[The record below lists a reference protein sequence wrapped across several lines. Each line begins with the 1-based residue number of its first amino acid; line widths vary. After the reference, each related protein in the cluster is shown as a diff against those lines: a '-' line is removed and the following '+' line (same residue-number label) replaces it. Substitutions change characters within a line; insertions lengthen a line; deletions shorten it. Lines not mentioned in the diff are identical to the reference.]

1 MDRFGRTASD
11 LRLSVTDKCN
21 LRCSYC
27 MPAEG
32 MSWLQRASLMSVD
45 EIVRIIRIGYED
57 LGIGELRLTGGEPL
71 VRRDLEEIVDGVK
84 RACPDLPVSMTT
96 NAIGLDRRA
105 RGLHDAGMD
114 RINVSL
120 DSLDPDIFADLTRRP
135 FLDKVLAG
143 VDAAA
148 REGFD
153 PIKVNTVLLRG
164 MNDHEAPE
172 LLAWALDQGHE
183 LRFIEHMP
191 LDGDHAWKES
201 RVISA
206 AEVRDLLADRFVLSP
221 DPQERGGAPAERWK
235 VRTPG
240 MDPHGPALGRVGLIS
255 SVTEPF
261 CADCTRTRITA
272 EGRIRSCLFSHEETD
287 LLGLVREGGSDDQ
300 IAQRWREAMWI
311 KPRAHGSDHAG
322 ITSED
327 FVQPDRTMSAIGG

>member
-1 MDRFGRTASD
+1 
-11 LRLSVTDKCN
+11 
-21 LRCSYC
+21 
-27 MPAEG
+27 
-32 MSWLQRASLMSVD
+32 
-45 EIVRIIRIGYED
+45 
-57 LGIGELRLTGGEPL
+57 
-71 VRRDLEEIVDGVK
+71 
-84 RACPDLPVSMTT
+84 
-96 NAIGLDRRA
+96 
-105 RGLHDAGMD
+105 MD

-206 AEVRDLLADRFVLSP
+206 AEVRGLLADRFVLSP

-287 LLGLVREGGSDDQ
+287 LLGLVREGGSDEQ

-311 KPRAHGSDHAG
+311 KPRAHGSDQAG